1 MVDPTLGSLQYT
13 LEHPYDAVLR
23 IDHSL
28 LHLFPRTAAQPKRCR
43 RRLLLSLQP
52 WESLNSLVLIKA
64 LSSALPSYEIEV
76 QDVAAMP
83 FSQALSAVRQADI
96 FMFGPTSGVSPLA
109 IFSVQGTVVLELIP
123 MRRAAPL
130 ARNLAVMTNHI
141 YLSWQQLRS
150 GTPNDKRGDES
161 HGMEPGSVM
170 VFDVPAVMD
179 VVRAA
184 AMVVAGNVADNFQAA
199 DGISPRQRGDCQWC
213 SDSEKRF
220 NCLNSS
226 LV

>member
-1 MVDPTLGSLQYT
+1 MVWAP
-13 LEHPYDAVLR
+13 HPAY
-23 IDHSL
+23 
-28 LHLFPRTAAQPKRCR
+28 PAAQPKRCR
-43 RRLLLSLQP
+43 RTLLLSLQP
-52 WESLNSLVLIKA
+52 WESLNSQVLVKGLA
-64 LSSALPSYEIEV
+64 SALPSYDIEV

-96 FMFGPTSGVSPLA
+96 FMFGPSSGVSPLS

-123 MRRAAPL
+123 LRRAAPL
-130 ARNLAVMTNHI
+130 ARNMAVMTNHI

-150 GTPNDKRGDES
+150 GTANDEKADKA

-170 VFDVPAVMD
+170 VFDVPAVLD

-184 AMVVAGNVADNFQAA
+184 AMVVAGNVVDNFQAA
-199 DGISPRQRGDCQWC
+199 DGISARQRADCPWC
-213 SDSEKRF
+213 SDSEKHF
-220 NCLNSS
+220 DCLNST